1 MTYIF
6 QILMDHH
13 HFELLVKK
21 GGDNVGVFVMVV
33 AIVADWWLYCQTV
46 HIPYHTILYHTIPY
60 HTIHTIIYL
69 PLIFP
74 LTEHIKDCPTKIPG
88 QVSLRR
94 HRKASLGSYS
104 VQHASRGRY

>member
-6 QILMDHH
+6 QTLMDHH

-46 HIPYHTILYHTIPY
+46 HTIPYHTIPYNTIPHHTILYHTI
-60 HTIHTIIYL
+60 
-69 PLIFP
+69 
-74 LTEHIKDCPTKIPG
+74 
-88 QVSLRR
+88 S
-94 HRKASLGSYS
+94 
-104 VQHASRGRY
+104 